1 MRSLTRAAATTG
13 DPWRAPPTR
22 PRDPAGRGQ
31 ALATAFVVLV
41 ATASIGVFVLS
52 GSATYAIVPVILA
65 ATGYAFWRLPLRHSL
80 YPFLFVSFL
89 VFDPPHGR
97 TGEDIATG
105 TLWQSVLKPAYAML
119 YVNLNKLTGVEALRV
134 TGSELMYLLFLA
146 LMLVRAARGVR
157 TDREGRIP
165 GCNALNAFCAL
176 AFVTM
181 LALELWGI
189 ARGGDVRGSF
199 FQIRPL
205 IWLPV
210 LTGIFAYA
218 LRDQRDF
225 LVAAVVMS
233 AAACIKIALGAFVLL
248 YDIRAKG
255 LNPEYMTGHHDT
267 VLFVA
272 VFFLGWA
279 AWIHRP
285 TLGRLSYTL
294 LLSAWLIFGLV
305 LNNRRLAWVG
315 LLASF
320 FVLYTLLGGRIKRAI
335 TRLAIASIPLV
346 AAYLLASRHYTGGI
360 FKPGAQ
366 ITSVARQQ
374 DASSIWRDIENVNL
388 LATLRANPVL
398 GSGWGHEYI
407 EVVKADD
414 ISRFM
419 PQYRLVPH
427 NDVLWLLGV
436 AGIVGFTLLWLPIV
450 AGAFLA
456 ARSYYHA
463 RSPGERTA
471 AATALAILILYAN
484 QAWGDMG
491 VLGTIPTVLV
501 AAALAMT
508 GKLARVTGAWPSG
521 VPVFTRRSRALQPA
535 APVTALEPEPQFEEE
550 RT

>member
-1 MRSLTRAAATTG
+1 MRTLTPAAATTG
-13 DPWRAPPTR
+13 DPWTAPRVPARDRVR
-22 PRDPAGRGQ
+22 PPV
-31 ALATAFVVLV
+31 LATASVLLV
-41 ATASIGVFVLS
+41 AAASVAVFVLS
-52 GSATYAIVPVILA
+52 GSPVYAVVPLILA
-65 ATGYAFWRLPLRHSL
+65 TVGYAVWTLPLRHSL

-89 VFDPPHGR
+89 VFDPPHGHA
-97 TGEDIATG
+97 GEDIATG
-105 TLWQSVLKPAYAML
+105 MLWQSVLKPAYAML
-119 YVNLNKLTGVEALRV
+119 YVNLNKLTGIEALRV
-134 TGSELMYLLFLA
+134 TGSELIYLVFLA
-146 LMLVRAARGVR
+146 LMLVRVARHVR
-157 TDREGRIP
+157 TDSEGRIA
-165 GCNALNAFCAL
+165 GCNALNAFCAA
-176 AFVTM
+176 AFLTM
-181 LALELWGI
+181 LGLEVWGA

-210 LTGIFAYA
+210 LTGIFSYA

-225 LVAAVVMS
+225 LIAAIVVS
-233 AAACIKIALGAFVLL
+233 AAACIKIGLGAFVLL

-272 VFFLGWA
+272 VLFLGWA
-279 AWIHRP
+279 AWVHRP
-285 TLGRLSYTL
+285 TLRRLSFTMA
-294 LLSAWLIFGLV
+294 LSGWLVFGLV

-320 FVLYTLLGGRIKRAI
+320 FVLYTLLEGRMKRSI
-335 TRLAIASIPLV
+335 TRIVIGSIPLIAV
-346 AAYLLASRHYTGGI
+346 YLLASRHYTGGI

-427 NDVLWLLGV
+427 NDILWLLGV
-436 AGIVGFTLLWLPIV
+436 AGIVGFTLLWLPIAV
-450 AGAFLA
+450 GAFLA
-456 ARSYYHA
+456 ARSYYCA
-463 RSPGERTA
+463 RTPAERTA

-508 GKLARVTGAWPSG
+508 GKLARVTGAWPAG
-521 VPVFTRRSRALQPA
+521 VALLTRRARASRS
-535 APVTALEPEPQFEEE
+535 TAILATPEPEPRLDGE
-550 RT
+550 RA